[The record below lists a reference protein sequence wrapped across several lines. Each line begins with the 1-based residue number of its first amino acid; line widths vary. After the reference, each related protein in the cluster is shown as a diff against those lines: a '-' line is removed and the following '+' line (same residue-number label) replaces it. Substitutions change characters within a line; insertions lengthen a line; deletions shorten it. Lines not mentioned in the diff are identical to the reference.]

1 MYVRAIVLLGLAAMS
16 GTAAVYLARD
26 WIESQVPQRVVVI
39 EDRMATDKVVVARQD
54 LARGDPLTRDRLAE
68 RDWPRDAVPEGA
80 FASLDELVAQQ
91 RVTRRAIA
99 RHEPILAAKVTGED
113 GQVTLS
119 AAIAEAM
126 RAVTIRVND
135 VAGVAGF
142 VHPGDHVDVLLT
154 YQYNKRQPQTS
165 ILLQNRRVLGIDQD
179 ADEQDDKPKVA
190 RAVTLEVTPRQAQQ
204 LALAAQVGTLSL
216 ALRNAINAAPTAA
229 AAVGLADLGP
239 RDVPAADDRPPAVAT
254 AEAGAPGRRVDPA
267 ESTEALDRLARV
279 TVTRGLASTQ
289 YRVTRALPSTV
300 PASPIDT
307 AALPLERR
315 GIGAAR
321 CRV

>member
-1 MYVRAIVLLGLAAMS
+1 
-16 GTAAVYLARD
+16 
-26 WIESQVPQRVVVI
+26 VPQRVVVI

-190 RAVTLEVTPRQAQQ
+190 RAVTLEVTPRLAQQ
-204 LALAAQVGTLSL
+204 LAFAAQVGTLSL

-239 RDVPAADDRPPAVAT
+239 RDV
-254 AEAGAPGRRVDPA
+254 PGRRVDPA

-315 GIGAAR
+315 GIGAAPVEPGR
-321 CRV
+321 DTSWVPGYLGLGRPIDLLSRLMDRPAGWWDGTRPSHRHQR